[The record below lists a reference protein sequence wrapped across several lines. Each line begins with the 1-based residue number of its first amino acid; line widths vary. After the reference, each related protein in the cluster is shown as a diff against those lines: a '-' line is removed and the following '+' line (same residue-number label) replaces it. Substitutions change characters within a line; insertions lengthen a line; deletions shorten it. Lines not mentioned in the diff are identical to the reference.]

1 MMFIQDEYDA
11 INHYVNKLKENG
23 LGELKIVDKED
34 YYVIYIFIKRDLNI
48 RKIINKISYE
58 VHNKFKIYKTIQCQ
72 YFYDWYKDIKDFE
85 DLLKKE
91 NIRDITDSF
100 IFNEI
105 NYNYKKIEIVKYK
118 LLETNKFDNYIPNFD
133 IYNDIEN
140 SNIMY
145 INELGEIN
153 GATAA

>member
-1 MMFIQDEYDA
+1 MCIQNEYDA
-11 INHYVNKLKENG
+11 VNYYINKLKENSIG
-23 LGELKIVDKED
+23 KLKIVDKED

-72 YFYDWYKDIKDFE
+72 YFYDWYKDIEDFKNT
-85 DLLKKE
+85 LIKE
-91 NIRDITDSF
+91 KIIDITDSF

-105 NYNYKKIEIVKYK
+105 NYSHKNLEMEKYK
-118 LLETNKFDNYIPNFD
+118 LLGTNKFDNDKSNFD
-133 IYNDIEN
+133 IYNDIDN
-140 SNIMY
+140 SNIIY

-153 GATAA
+153 GVTAA